1 MSFVVF
7 IIPGFK
13 DSPNKSE
20 YNKVGRLFQEKGIKT
35 IFIAIPWNRT
45 IISENVD
52 YFLKE
57 FNKVKADKKYVLG
70 FSFGAVIVFI
80 ASTRE
85 LFDGQILCSLSPY
98 FQEDLPTLKKSW
110 IDGIGKRRLE
120 DFKHLNNKI
129 LSKKVKTNTIL
140 LYGTRESNVME
151 KRAKDTFKNLSS
163 KKSLI
168 PIEGAR
174 HNIGDLK
181 YLNEIQ
187 KALITIE

>member
-1 MSFVVF
+1 MRSVVF

-20 YNKVGRLFQEKGIKT
+20 YIKVGKLFKEKDIKT

-45 IISENVD
+45 TISENVD

-70 FSFGAVIVFI
+70 FSFGAVIAFI
-80 ASTRE
+80 SSTRE

-110 IDGIGKRRLE
+110 LDSIGIHRLN

-129 LSKKVKTNTIL
+129 LSKKVKTNTVL
-140 LYGTRESNVME
+140 LYGTRESKVME
-151 KRAKDTFKNLSS
+151 KRAKDTFNNLSNN
-163 KKSLI
+163 KGLI
-168 PIEGAR
+168 SIEGVR
-174 HNIGDLK
+174 HNIGDIK
-181 YLNEIQ
+181 YQDEIQ
-187 KALITIE
+187 KVINSL